1 MGTSVAAIIYH
12 KKKYFLQK
20 RDNKK
25 TIIFPNHLSLFG
37 GMKEKSES
45 CPKAMRRELFEEIN
59 IKIKNISKFFTYDIT
74 TKKLKYKRKRVYF
87 LCNLPENFKKKLE
100 VKEGQYGKFYSIND
114 INPQNIVPWDYSV
127 LMYHQKIIKDVYFIK

>member
-45 CPKAMRRELFEEIN
+45 CPAAMRRELFEEIN
-59 IKIKNISKFFTYDIT
+59 IRFKDINNFFTYEIT
-74 TKKLKYKRKRVYF
+74 TKKLKYKRKRIYF
-87 LCNLPENFKKKLE
+87 LCTLPNNFEKSLD
-100 VKEGQYGKFYSIND
+100 VKEGQYGKFYD
-114 INPQNIVPWDYSV
+114 IKNIDPQSIVPWDYSV
-127 LMYHQKIIKDVYFIK
+127 LIYHQKISKNIFFIK

>member
-87 LCNLPENFKKKLE
+87 LCTLPENFKKKLE

>member
-59 IKIKNISKFFTYDIT
+59 IKIKNISKFFTYEIT

>member
-25 TIIFPNHLSLFG
+25 TIIFPNHSSLFG

>member
-37 GMKEKSES
+37 GMKEG
-45 CPKAMRRELFEEIN
+45 
-59 IKIKNISKFFTYDIT
+59 T
-74 TKKLKYKRKRVYF
+74 
-87 LCNLPENFKKKLE
+87 
-100 VKEGQYGKFYSIND
+100 
-114 INPQNIVPWDYSV
+114 DY
-127 LMYHQKIIKDVYFIK
+127 IF